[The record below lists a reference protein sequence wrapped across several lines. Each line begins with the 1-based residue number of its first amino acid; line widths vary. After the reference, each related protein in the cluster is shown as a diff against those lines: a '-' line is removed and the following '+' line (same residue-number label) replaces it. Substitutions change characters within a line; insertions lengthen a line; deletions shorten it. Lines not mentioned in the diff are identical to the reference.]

1 MPFIV
6 YKKCVALET
15 EKANFLKILFLTLK
29 LFRKMI
35 STSNQNTEFQGFFAI
50 KMAEVF
56 WDVICYCCF
65 VITFLPQQKL
75 CQLQRF
81 NNKLRQIS
89 HSYWPDRFYTLYIY
103 PVCNSR
109 VVIDHTFM
117 AICLNLVDFAGFVLL
132 ETLTRPVYYCVL
144 LSPLIEECIALG

>member
-1 MPFIV
+1 MREYSTATCFLVSYMPFIV

-56 WDVICYCCF
+56 
-65 VITFLPQQKL
+65 
-75 CQLQRF
+75 
-81 NNKLRQIS
+81 
-89 HSYWPDRFYTLYIY
+89 
-103 PVCNSR
+103 
-109 VVIDHTFM
+109 
-117 AICLNLVDFAGFVLL
+117 
-132 ETLTRPVYYCVL
+132 
-144 LSPLIEECIALG
+144 